1 LIDFSGLTPNEFAV
15 AESPGQC
22 YSMSV
27 AVGTS
32 DILHFCLQ
40 ITSNNANEG
49 AVATALP
56 ADTYAGLGNTVYSG
70 LPGEPALYMSPYI
83 NESTTEEISLSAF
96 SVVNAST
103 GQPVTSWDLISADAE
118 TTNSGEATSWT
129 SNNPIT
135 VLNDNEA
142 GAPAPD
148 GNACPIT
155 GGGTTKVTCTG
166 TLNSENAP
174 LTGAAMVMVSG
185 SGLNSFVVDMNNYQA
200 VSFGLFSSG
209 S

>member
-1 LIDFSGLTPNEFAV
+1 MNPSIGP
-15 AESPGQC
+15 
-22 YSMSV
+22 
-27 AVGTS
+27 
-32 DILHFCLQ
+32 
-40 ITSNNANEG
+40 
-49 AVATALP
+49 
-56 ADTYAGLGNTVYSG
+56 
-70 LPGEPALYMSPYI
+70 
-83 NESTTEEISLSAF
+83 STTETISLSAF

-103 GQPVTSWDLISADAE
+103 GQPVTSWDFISADAE

-135 VLNDNEA
+135 VLNDNQA
-142 GAPAPD
+142 GAPTPD

-185 SGLNSFVVDMNNYQA
+185 SNLNSFVVNMNNYQA
-200 VSFGLFSSG
+200 VSFGMFSSG